1 MVETCSTTF
10 IKKNLLFL
18 LFCIIG
24 FHINS
29 YSQTIGWTASSNAT
43 MPSSPSCNNWSNT
56 WCAGSGTYSELSLVE
71 GVNYTV
77 ENTGT
82 VVCSSTALATASLQ
96 AWWQGGTTSCNFGA
110 IDLPG
115 TNTIT
120 FNAEITGTHRI
131 GLSTNTAGTAANT
144 CGGGTG
150 HDFTGKS
157 AVLRYRQNTTISNT
171 TNIADLCD
179 GTTRNLTAVLAGGHN
194 NPEVIWS
201 IENGP
206 GSIVGTTYEA
216 AGPGTVTIR
225 AMVGNCFDDVT
236 FNVVAAA
243 TSPNSIDGINDI
255 CYNTTTTLTAMGG
268 VNSGTSTFEWGTGT
282 VPGQNIIPGAN
293 TNTYTTPPLTAT
305 TNYWVRRYDAN
316 NACNVPTTN
325 AAFTTV
331 KVSIPEEIESISVC
345 SNQMPLIWNG
355 ITVNSAGNGVATFQ
369 TTNALGCDST
379 AILNLTV
386 LPSPEVDLGPDAHVC
401 SGQTYF
407 LDATYPNCT
416 YAWNT
421 GATSS
426 TLTVT
431 QTGNYSVIVTNNVG
445 CVAKDTVFVI
455 IDGVPP
461 TSGGVQVSN
470 IAVKSFKF
478 KIYGPTN
485 LERIEWDFG
494 DNSPISQAMEPTHTY
509 QDNGNYLVKAKLFSD
524 CGYIFDSSYVF
535 IVGIDNIDYSSQDL
549 KLYPNPNNGLLNINY
564 SGNAKLHSIEIYNIL
579 GQKIYESPI
588 NGNNTQL
595 NLQALSNGMY
605 QILIHT
611 DKGKLTKKIEI
622 RR

>member
-1 MVETCSTTF
+1 MNCKFFTF
-10 IKKNLLFL
+10 SKNIFFLFL
-18 LFCIIG
+18 LIVLGAQYASFG
-24 FHINS
+24 
-29 YSQTIGWTASSNAT
+29 QTIGWTASSNAT
-43 MPSSPSCNNWSNT
+43 APTTLNCNTWSTT
-56 WCAGSGTYSELSLVE
+56 WCAGSGTYTELSLVE

-82 VVCSSTALATASLQ
+82 VVCSSTALATASIQ
-96 AWWQGGTTSCNFGA
+96 AWWQGGTSACNYGA
-110 IDLPG
+110 IGTPG
-115 TNTIT
+115 TNTIS

-131 GLSTNTAGTAANT
+131 GVSSNTSGTAANT

-171 TNIADLCD
+171 TSNTDLCD
-179 GTTRNLTAVLAGGHN
+179 GTTRNLTATLAGGHN
-194 NPEVIWS
+194 NPDIIWT
-201 IENGP
+201 IESGP
-206 GSIVGTTYEA
+206 GNIVGTTYEA
-216 AGPGTVTIR
+216 AGPGVVTVR
-225 AMVGNCFDDVT
+225 AKVGSCFDDVT
-236 FNVVAAA
+236 FNVVLAA
-243 TSPNSIDGINDI
+243 TSPNSIDGVNDI
-255 CYNTTTTLTAMGG
+255 CYNTSTTLTAMGG
-268 VNSGTSTFEWGTGT
+268 VNSGTSTFQWGTGT
-282 VPGQNIIPGAN
+282 VPEQNIIPGAN
-293 TNTYTTPPLTAT
+293 SDTYTTPPLTT
-305 TNYWVRRYDAN
+305 TTTYWVRRYDVN
-316 NACNVPTTN
+316 NACNVPATN
-325 AAFTTV
+325 AATTTV
-331 KVSIPEEIESISVC
+331 KVSVPEQIETISVC
-345 SNQMPLIWNG
+345 SNQMPFIWNG
-355 ITVNSAGNGVATFQ
+355 ITVTTGGNGVATYP

-416 YAWNT
+416 YTWNT

-445 CVAKDTVFVI
+445 CVTKDTVFVI
-455 IDGVPP
+455 VDGVPP

-470 IAVKSFKF
+470 IATKTFKF

-535 IVGIDNIDYSSQDL
+535 IVGIDNIDDFNKDL
-549 KLYPNPNNGLLNINY
+549 KLYPNPNNGLLNIDYKGDATLN
-564 SGNAKLHSIEIYNIL
+564 SVEIYNIL
-579 GQKIYESPI
+579 GQKVYESVI
-588 NGNNTQL
+588 NGNNTKL
-595 NLQALSNGMY
+595 NLQFLSNGMY

-611 DKGKLTKKIEI
+611 DKGKLSKKIEI